1 GQDPSATTATVLPAP
16 PPHSCAPKKH
26 QTKQGKDQAYIK
38 KPPNAFMLYLKEQR
52 PKVKAELNISD
63 SAAVNAAVGERWKSL
78 SKKELKNMRIFLSG
92 YPNWLSYKRFNRSVN
107 LQGLNL
113 CLLVIS
119 LLFTCC
125 D

>member
-1 GQDPSATTATVLPAP
+1 M
-16 PPHSCAPKKH
+16 
-26 QTKQGKDQAYIK
+26 
-38 KPPNAFMLYLKEQR
+38 KPNQHVTCWTIHFR
-52 PKVKAELNISD
+52 
-63 SAAVNAAVGERWKSL
+63 
-78 SKKELKNMRIFLSG
+78 LKNMRIFLSV

>member
-1 GQDPSATTATVLPAP
+1 MDFVLLLSPHNLLYQLPVNNIPATTTATVLPAP

-52 PKVKAELNISD
+52 PKVKAQLNISD

-78 SKKELKNMRIFLSG
+78 SKKEQKIYFSE
-92 YPNWLSYKRFNRSVN
+92 SV
-107 LQGLNL
+107 
-113 CLLVIS
+113 
-119 LLFTCC
+119 
-125 D
+125 